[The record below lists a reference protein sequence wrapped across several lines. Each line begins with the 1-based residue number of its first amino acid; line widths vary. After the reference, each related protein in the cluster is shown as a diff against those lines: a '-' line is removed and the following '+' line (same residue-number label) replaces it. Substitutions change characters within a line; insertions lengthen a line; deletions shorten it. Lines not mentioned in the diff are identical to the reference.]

1 MGDIVRVAYE
11 IFHVSHTPPAF
22 IFYFFIF
29 YFLKKSNISSFM
41 HECIYTNKH
50 TYMHA
55 CMHAYRGIQRHR
67 HTEAEATQAKELG
80 AISKEKETYNR
91 SKRDL

>member
-1 MGDIVRVAYE
+1 
-11 IFHVSHTPPAF
+11 
-22 IFYFFIF
+22 
-29 YFLKKSNISSFM
+29 M
-41 HECIYTNKH
+41 HEYIHTNKHTNKH

-55 CMHAYRGIQRHR
+55 CMHAYRGIQR